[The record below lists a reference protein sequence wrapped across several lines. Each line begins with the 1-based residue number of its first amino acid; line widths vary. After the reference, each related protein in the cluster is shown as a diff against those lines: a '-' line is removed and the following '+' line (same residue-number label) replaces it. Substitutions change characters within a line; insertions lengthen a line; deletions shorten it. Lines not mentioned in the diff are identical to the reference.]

1 MDPWYPLGVG
11 DPLQVAF
18 VWIHYGQMSG
28 ASEIPQVWDMIT
40 TNPAKAFGATDKDY
54 GLTIGNP
61 ADLVLLDA
69 TTEFDVMRR
78 GQIVART
85 TPSETVLCPK
95 GWKKE
100 VITFDPSQR

>member
-1 MDPWYPLGVG
+1 
-11 DPLQVAF
+11 
-18 VWIHYGQMSG
+18 MSG

-40 TNPAKAFGATDKDY
+40 TNPAKAFGATDKNY
-54 GLTIGNP
+54 GLTVGNP

-69 TTEFDVMRR
+69 ETEFDALRRIAPRLLVMRR

-85 TPSETVLCPK
+85 TPSETVICAK

-100 VITFDPSQR
+100 IISFDPLQR

>member
-1 MDPWYPLGVG
+1 MKELLAAGVNVGIGHDSIMDPWYPLGVG

-40 TNPAKAFGATDKDY
+40 KNPAKAFGATDKDY
-54 GLTIGNP
+54 GLTVGNP

-69 TTEFDVMRR
+69 TTEFDALRR
-78 GQIVART
+78 IAPG
-85 TPSETVLCPK
+85 
-95 GWKKE
+95 
-100 VITFDPSQR
+100 

>member
-1 MDPWYPLGVG
+1 
-11 DPLQVAF
+11 
-18 VWIHYGQMSG
+18 MSG

-40 TNPAKAFGATDKDY
+40 RNPAKAFGATDKDY
-54 GLTIGNP
+54 GLIVGNP

-69 TTEFDVMRR
+69 ATEFDALRRIASRLIVMRR

-100 VITFDPSQR
+100 VITFQPNAGS